1 MDSMILG
8 GNYKKGARMMKW
20 IRKTCAVGGLLTSC
34 KAEDSCVCG
43 VVGGGGQ
50 VSVDFIACVFELRP
64 CNKQS

>member
-43 VVGGGGQ
+43 VVGGG
-50 VSVDFIACVFELRP
+50 VKCRLIS
-64 CNKQS
+64 